1 MALSKILNASVTNST
16 LTTTKLATP
25 NLGRRNVLINGGMN
39 VSQRNGTTLTA
50 TANNSLF
57 LDRWKCYLNGPSS
70 ISTQQMLPLDSNVTA
85 LNTASGE
92 NYNNIMYIDCTTA
105 SAIQS
110 SDLLGVIQLIE
121 GSNSVPLAGQSCTL
135 SFWVKSSVTGQYYVT
150 FKIASAR
157 SYIAPY
163 TISSANTWEKKTITI
178 TMDTLASLNTNGDT
192 GNGAGFQVYF
202 GLRLGSSAQAT
213 STVNQWVDG
222 NFYGTLSQ
230 VTWGTNVSD
239 TFYIGAVQLEL
250 GTAAS
255 PFEHRSFGEEL
266 ALCQRYYYHTYSYG
280 SPAGTT
286 FNQDYE
292 SPIIIIGTGNHGM
305 GVCNAVYPV
314 EMRVAPTISFYGSDG
329 TANRIRHWG
338 GSLAAYGTVNRSTR
352 QILGMS
358 FNAGTD
364 PEDFYSAALVCDA
377 EL

>member
-1 MALSKILNASVTNST
+1 MALSKITDASVTNST

-92 NYNNIMYIDCTTA
+92 NYNNVMSIDCTTA

-255 PFEHRSFGEEL
+255 PFEHRSVGEEL
-266 ALCQRYYYHTYSYG
+266 ELCKRYFNQIGGQTPYQNIIQAMWISGNTAVSPYYHRPTLR
-280 SPAGTT
+280 AT
-286 FNQDYE
+286 
-292 SPIIIIGTGNHGM
+292 PIITKLQNWGHLGPGTIGQTVSADQNGLNSVQFGF
-305 GVCNAVYPV
+305 
-314 EMRVAPTISFYGSDG
+314 S
-329 TANRIRHWG
+329 G
-338 GSLAAYGTVNRSTR
+338 GSGGTSGISVVLRGNNNSGVYIT
-352 QILGMS
+352 
-358 FNAGTD
+358 F
-364 PEDFYSAALVCDA
+364 DA